1 MKKEKHEKTTVTV
14 RLTDEEDQVL
24 SRLCTLKKTSKTGYL
39 ARLAKDQAKRE
50 LLNYAAEEYLEGK
63 VSLSELAKKTG
74 LDVPTIMDEV
84 ASIKGED
91 RKWRL
96 GAAHRFSPLAFH
108 LQKGAASVGANLIL
122 QSLVGQSIHCAG
134 PTRCLK
140 GAVSIH
146 MSKFLTTIP
155 APFALLAA
163 ARN

>member
-50 LLNYAAEEYLEGK
+50 LLNYAAKEYLEGK
-63 VSLSELAKKTG
+63 ASLSEMAKKTA

-91 RKWRL
+91 KRVVE
-96 GAAHRFSPLAFH
+96 AF
-108 LQKGAASVGANLIL
+108 LS
-122 QSLVGQSIHCAG
+122 
-134 PTRCLK
+134 
-140 GAVSIH
+140 AVETL
-146 MSKFLTTIP
+146 SKLNKDPEFYN
-155 APFALLAA
+155 LAA
-163 ARN
+163 NAVRE